1 VSFALKDDEFSR
13 CGGEKRFASKA
24 FSLPAIKSYRSTR
37 RTLTRSFRLRVCASA
52 LVALSV
58 LQAAVG
64 CAQSPPPPKGS
75 SQSSQPPNKEQK
87 AAVPKTVSLPKC
99 PAVGSHPVASTSGAH
114 NVTLTWIASATAIK
128 PGSSPIGYCLY
139 RSSSKIV
146 SSGKDFKCVGCEQIN
161 LTPIT
166 NTGCLDDQVQNETTY
181 YYVAAAINEAG
192 LLSGPSNLA
201 QANIPSAS
209 QKPKESGASSYAA
222 CRDLASAAK

>member
-24 FSLPAIKSYRSTR
+24 SSVPVIKSYHSG
-37 RTLTRSFRLRVCASA
+37 RTLTRRFRLRVCASA

-64 CAQSPPPPKGS
+64 CAQSPPPKGS
-75 SQSSQPPNKEQK
+75 PQSSQPPHKEQK

-114 NVTLTWIASATAIK
+114 NVTLTWTASATAIK

-192 LLSGPSNLA
+192 LLSGPSNQA
-201 QANIPSAS
+201 QANVPSAS